1 MPSQQQYSGS
11 SSLSRRPRLPALPTR
26 NRVRL
31 RGHDQEWRTTL
42 LPQSGQDCSSR
53 VVTPGKNYT
62 AKLVTRLLPMAPLLL
77 DLRKG
82 KMWSPFY
89 LPTESKAAHVLNFPG
104 AIFVPALSASSQWT
118 AGAKYNKWLI
128 FGCDNLQRRNMVGS
142 LRVNNLRYL
151 CCSTAVF

>member
-1 MPSQQQYSGS
+1 MEDYAPACVWPGLQQQSGN
-11 SSLSRRPRLPALPTR
+11 PT
-26 NRVRL
+26 
-31 RGHDQEWRTTL
+31 
-42 LPQSGQDCSSR
+42 
-53 VVTPGKNYT
+53 GKNYT

-118 AGAKYNKWLI
+118 AGAKYNIWLI

-142 LRVNNLRYL
+142 LRVKNGGI
-151 CCSTAVF
+151 S